1 MAALVGEAWPPF
13 LVDVGAHDGQT
24 LSNSRPLLAL
34 GWSGVLVEPLPAAFE
49 RLDALYRDRPDVHC
63 VQAACADAEGQ
74 RQLHLGTDG
83 PLTMNS
89 SLHAQRGRR
98 DAVTVTVRTLT
109 SVLEDCDVPSDFSIL
124 LVDAEGA
131 DYEVLAGLD
140 FERFRPRV
148 VVTEDDLSAPDRHAA
163 KTRLLGE
170 RGYVLYA
177 VVGNSIWITEQVARD
192 ALDVADP
199 VPAGPLMDREG
210 ALARAPKAALVR
222 RCLELERSRDE
233 IWGELEVVRR
243 SHSWRATRPLRT
255 LVQRV
260 RAIASKL
267 SR

>member
-1 MAALVGEAWPPF
+1 M
-13 LVDVGAHDGQT
+13 VDVGAHDGRT
-24 LSNSRPLLAL
+24 LSNSHPFLAL

-63 VQAACADAEGQ
+63 VQVACAEAEGE

-89 SLHAQRGRR
+89 TLRAPAGVGAALS
-98 DAVTVTVRTLT
+98 VSVRTLT
-109 SVLEDCDVPSDFSIL
+109 SVLEACAAPSDFSIL
-124 LVDAEGA
+124 LVDAEGM

-148 VVTEDDLSAPDRHAA
+148 VVTEDDLTAPDRHAA
-163 KTRLLGE
+163 KTRLLAE

-177 VVGNSIWITEQVARD
+177 VVGNSIWITEQVARE
-192 ALDVADP
+192 AADVADP
-199 VPAGPLMDREG
+199 VPPGPLIDREG
-210 ALARAPKAALVR
+210 ALARAPEAVLVR

-233 IWGELEVVRR
+233 IWGELDVVRR
-243 SHSWRATRPLRT
+243 SHSWRATRPLRA
-255 LVQRV
+255 LARRL
-260 RAIASKL
+260 RAVASKL

>member
-1 MAALVGEAWPPF
+1 MAALVRPDWQPF
-13 LVDVGAHDGQT
+13 VVDVGAHDGQT

-63 VQAACADAEGQ
+63 VQAACAEEEGE
-74 RQLHLGTDG
+74 RQLHLGADG

-89 SLHAQRGRR
+89 SLRAQPGRR
-98 DAVTVTVRTLT
+98 ETVAVTVKTLT
-109 SVLEDCDVPSDFSIL
+109 SVLEDCDAPSDFSIL

-148 VVTEDDLSAPDRHAA
+148 VVTEDDLRAPDRHAA
-163 KTRLLGE
+163 KTRLLTE

-177 VVGNSIWITEQVARD
+177 VVGNSIWITEQVARE
-192 ALDVADP
+192 ALDIADP
-199 VPAGPLMDREG
+199 VPAGPLTDREG

-255 LVQRV
+255 LAR
-260 RAIASKL
+260 RARTML